1 MKLKLIAILGNSVF
15 DMTSDYLLFM
25 VRYSFANF
33 VNYIMKQF
41 RDNATMCIVHSPNP
55 HVHRLDGIPKMSY

>member
-33 VNYIMKQF
+33 VKYIMKQF
-41 RDNATMCIVHSPNP
+41 RDNATMCIVDSPNP
-55 HVHRLDGIPKMSY
+55 HVP